1 MSAAL
6 QPSPVVTDPRAPS
19 VQGAVASGRASGV
32 TLPSGFTAREQ
43 LQVRRL
49 VVVMFITGA
58 FFVAQLAGAIWA
70 ESNVL
75 RLEAFHVLTDVA
87 ALGLAALAM
96 RVAVRRPTARFT
108 FGLRRVEPVAA
119 IFNALLVLFATVLL
133 VWEAIADLAGQGE
146 GPHADRMLY
155 VAAGALV
162 VNGISAWL
170 IHGAIGAGD
179 HAHRGHAHA
188 HAHGGHGHGGH
199 ARGHDG
205 HAHHAHG
212 EHRGRGPGGADRVH
226 EYEDVHVHEDAHERG
241 RRREDGHHAH
251 GAHGHGHARAAE
263 PCVDYDH
270 HHIAHH
276 THRGRGHALNLR
288 GAWLHLFGDAL
299 GSLAAIVAAV
309 AIRFGASPKVDP
321 IASFV
326 VAGVLVYG
334 GVRLLHDAILVLLEA
349 SPPHLA
355 IEEVRAAILGTD
367 GVAELHDLHVWTLG
381 AGHDAITAH
390 VSAHRG
396 DPALAARVEGA
407 LRQRFPVEYVTIQVE
422 VGGVTCQAD
431 ALEP

>member
-1 MSAAL
+1 MSSAL
-6 QPSPVVTDPRAPS
+6 QPSQLVTDPPAPTPHD
-19 VQGAVASGRASGV
+19 VAPSGRASGV
-32 TLPSGFTAREQ
+32 ALPSGFTAREQ
-43 LQVRRL
+43 LQARRL
-49 VVVMFITGA
+49 VVVMMITAA
-58 FFVAQLAGAIWA
+58 FFVAQLAGALWA

-75 RLEAFHVLTDVA
+75 QLEAFHVLTDVA

-119 IFNALLVLFATVLL
+119 IFNALLVLLATALL
-133 VWEAIADLAGQGE
+133 VWEAIVDLAGHGE

-170 IHGAIGAGD
+170 IHGAIGAGE
-179 HAHRGHAHA
+179 
-188 HAHGGHGHGGH
+188 HAHGGHAHGGH
-199 ARGHDG
+199 VHHDD
-205 HAHHAHG
+205 
-212 EHRGRGPGGADRVH
+212 HRGRRPGAADRVH
-226 EYEDVHVHEDAHERG
+226 EDEDVHESVH
-241 RRREDGHHAH
+241 
-251 GAHGHGHARAAE
+251 HGHAHARVAE
-263 PCVDYDH
+263 PCADYDH

-276 THRGRGHALNLR
+276 THRGRGHVLNLR

-299 GSLAAIVAAV
+299 GSLAAIVAAI
-309 AIRFGASPKVDP
+309 AIHLGASPKVDP

-326 VAGVLVYG
+326 VAGILVYG
-334 GVRLLHDAILVLLEA
+334 GVRLLHDAVLVLLEA

-355 IEEVRAAILGTD
+355 VEEVRAAILGTE

-396 DPALAARVEGA
+396 DPSLAARVEGA

-431 ALEP
+431 AVEP

>member
-1 MSAAL
+1 MSSAL
-6 QPSPVVTDPRAPS
+6 QPLPVVNDPRAPS
-19 VQGAVASGRASGV
+19 PRDAAMSGRASGV
-32 TLPSGFTAREQ
+32 TMPSGFTARER
-43 LQVRRL
+43 LQARRL
-49 VVVMFITGA
+49 VVVMMITAA

-75 RLEAFHVLTDVA
+75 QIEAVHVLTDVA
-87 ALGLAALAM
+87 ALGLAAIAM

-108 FGLRRVEPVAA
+108 FGLRRVEPVTA
-119 IFNALLVLFATVLL
+119 IFNALLVLVATVLL
-133 VWEAIADLAGQGE
+133 VWEAIVDLAGQSE

-179 HAHRGHAHA
+179 HGDAHT
-188 HAHGGHGHGGH
+188 HGGH
-199 ARGHDG
+199 AHG
-205 HAHHAHG
+205 HAPGRAAHD
-212 EHRGRGPGGADRVH
+212 ERRGQRPVAAVRVH
-226 EYEDVHVHEDAHERG
+226 EDEHVHVHEDVHG
-241 RRREDGHHAH
+241 RHDHGENARTHHVHVLAP
-251 GAHGHGHARAAE
+251 ADE
-263 PCVDYDH
+263 PCAAYDH

-299 GSLAAIVAAV
+299 GSLAAIIAAI
-309 AIRFGASPKVDP
+309 AIRLGASPKVDP

-326 VAGVLVYG
+326 VAGILVYG
-334 GVRLLHDAILVLLEA
+334 GVRLLHDAVLVLLEA

-355 IEEVRAAILGTD
+355 VEEVRAAILATD

-390 VSAHRG
+390 VSAHRA
-396 DPALAARVEGA
+396 DPSLAARVEGA

-431 ALEP
+431 AVEP